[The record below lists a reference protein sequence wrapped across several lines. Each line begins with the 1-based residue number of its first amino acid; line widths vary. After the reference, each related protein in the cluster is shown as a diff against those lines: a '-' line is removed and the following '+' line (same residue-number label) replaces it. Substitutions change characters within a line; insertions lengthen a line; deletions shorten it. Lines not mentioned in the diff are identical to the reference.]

1 MKGDEM
7 QTLSTVKP
15 VKRESLNLRIQP
27 EMRDLIDQAARMQGK
42 NRPDF
47 ILEAAMR
54 AAEAALVDRALIRL
68 QPEDWDAFLSRLE
81 KPPEAN
87 ERLRR
92 TMHTPSPWK
101 AGA

>member
-1 MKGDEM
+1 M
-7 QTLSTVKP
+7 QTLST

-27 EMRDLIDQAARMQGK
+27 EWRDLIDHAARMQGK
-42 NRPDF
+42 NRTDF

-81 KPPEAN
+81 EPPEAN

-92 TMHTPSPWK
+92 TMRASSPWK

>member
-1 MKGDEM
+1 M
-7 QTLSTVKP
+7 QTSSTA
-15 VKRESLNLRIQP
+15 KRESLNLRIQP
-27 EMRDLIDQAARMQGK
+27 EVRDLIDHAARTQGK
-42 NRPDF
+42 NRTDF

-92 TMHTPSPWK
+92 TMHAPSPWK
-101 AGA
+101 AGS